1 MDKAEATGFGV
12 AVAGH
17 GALLAALSLG
27 LANAQLPP
35 ITNQPIEVSFVDET
49 GLESEA
55 PVVSNEIPAPA
66 LGEVEG
72 PPEPLPPPPEPVA
85 QPQPQ
90 PAPQPRPA
98 AAAPTPAPAPPKPQ
112 PQPKQKAAP
121 APPKAKAA
129 PPKQTQRTGNL
140 KGILSGI
147 GDQASNS
154 KATTPPAA
162 KAGPAVQASLRS
174 AVRRQLKPHW
184 KAPTGADA
192 ENLRTELEITL
203 AKSGAVTGIRVLR
216 TTGITASNR
225 PQVAL
230 HQEQAKR
237 AVRLASPFELPDEY
251 YDVWKILSP
260 IGFDKRLSQ

>member
-35 ITNQPIEVSFVDET
+35 LTNQPIEVSFVDET

-55 PVVSNEIPAPA
+55 PVVSSEMPAPA

-72 PPEPLPPPPEPVA
+72 PTEPLPAVA
-85 QPQPQ
+85 E
-90 PAPQPRPA
+90 PAPQPQADPQPRPV
-98 AAAPTPAPAPPKPQ
+98 AAAPTPAPAPPKAQ
-112 PQPKQKAAP
+112 SQPKQKAAP
-121 APPKAKAA
+121 PKAKSA
-129 PPKQTQRTGNL
+129 PPQQTQRTGNL

-162 KAGPAVQASLRS
+162 KAGPAVQASLRG

-192 ENLRTELEITL
+192 EELRTELEITL

-237 AVRLASPFELPDEY
+237 AVRLASPFDLPDEY
-251 YDVWKILSP
+251 YDVWKVLSP

>member
-35 ITNQPIEVSFVDET
+35 LTNQPIEVSFVDET

-72 PPEPLPPPPEPVA
+72 PIEPLPAVPEPLP
-85 QPQPQ
+85 QPQVD
-90 PAPQPRPA
+90 PQPRPV
-98 AAAPTPAPAPPKPQ
+98 AAAPTPAPAPPKAQ

-121 APPKAKAA
+121 PKAKSA

-162 KAGPAVQASLRS
+162 KAGPAVQASLAG

-192 ENLRTELEITL
+192 EELRTELEITL

-237 AVRLASPFELPDEY
+237 AVRLASPFDLPDEY
-251 YDVWKILSP
+251 YEVWKVLSP

>member
-1 MDKAEATGFGV
+1 MDRAEATGLGV
-12 AVAGH
+12 AIAGH
-17 GALLAALSLG
+17 GALLAALTLG

-49 GLESEA
+49 GLVSEA

-72 PPEPLPPPPEPVA
+72 PPEPLPTLPEPVA

-90 PAPQPRPA
+90 PTPA
-98 AAAPTPAPAPPKPQ
+98 VVAPTPAPAPPRPQ
-112 PQPKQKAAP
+112 PQPKQKAA
-121 APPKAKAA
+121 APPKAQPKAA

-140 KGILSGI
+140 KGILTGI
-147 GDQASNS
+147 GDSPSNS

-162 KAGPAVQASLRS
+162 KAGPAVQASLAG

-203 AKSGAVTGIRVLR
+203 ARSGAVTGIRVLR

-237 AVRLASPFELPDEY
+237 AVRLASPFDLPDEY
-251 YDVWKILSP
+251 YDVWKVLSP